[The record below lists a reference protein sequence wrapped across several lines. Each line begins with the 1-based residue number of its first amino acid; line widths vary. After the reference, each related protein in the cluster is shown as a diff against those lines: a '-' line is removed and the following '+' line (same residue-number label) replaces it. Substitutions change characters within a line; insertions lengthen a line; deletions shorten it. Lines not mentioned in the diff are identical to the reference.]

1 MKALRPAAA
10 LAAAFLALA
19 VRPAVASGPAG
30 EVRLPPA
37 EQFTLPNG
45 ARIALVE
52 KHDTPLIAVT
62 ALVRGGAL
70 GDPPGKAGTAS
81 LAAGLLQK
89 GAGGRD
95 AAAFAAALED
105 VGAEL
110 RIGAST
116 ETVVATASF
125 LARDQDLVLGLL
137 ADALQRPTLDPA
149 EFEKLRTRAIQS
161 IAAAKDSDP
170 RQLIGVYGDAW
181 LFGEHPYG
189 RPVDGNET
197 TLQAIGL
204 DDVRNFLARQTGGD
218 RLLMAVVGD
227 FAPAEMRRRLER
239 HFGDWQP
246 VGQPTTQVAPAARVE
261 GRRVLLVDKPGST
274 QTYFW
279 LGNVG
284 SSRLDPARDAQNLV
298 NTVFGGRFT
307 SMLNSELRIKSGLT
321 YGAMSGFDRLSQP
334 GAFGMM
340 SYTQTAS
347 TVQAIDL
354 TLETLDRLH
363 REGLSG
369 DMLESAR
376 SYMLGQFPP
385 TIETNGQLA
394 RRYAD
399 LMFFGLGPE
408 DVDGFAARL
417 RALDEEA
424 AKRAIATSFPT
435 RDDLAIVLLGDAEVI
450 REAAGR
456 YGPVTEMKVSD
467 PRFRPAPTAD

>member
-1 MKALRPAAA
+1 MMSLRLVATFAAAVLALAFRPAAA
-10 LAAAFLALA
+10 E
-19 VRPAVASGPAG
+19 GPAG
-30 EVRLPPA
+30 DVRLPPS
-37 EQFTLPNG
+37 EQFTLQNG

-52 KHDTPLIAVT
+52 KRDTPLIAIT

-70 GDPPGKAGTAS
+70 GDPPGKEGTAS

-89 GAGGRD
+89 GAGERD

-116 ETVVATASF
+116 ETLVVSASF
-125 LARDQDLVLGLL
+125 LAKDQDLVLGLIG
-137 ADALQRPTLDPA
+137 DALQRPRLDPA
-149 EFEKLRTRAIQS
+149 EFDKLRTRAVQS

-170 RQLIGVYGDAW
+170 RQLVGTYGEAW
-181 LFGEHPYG
+181 LFGDHPYG
-189 RPVDGNET
+189 RPVDGSET
-197 TLQAIGL
+197 TLQAITIG
-204 DDVRNFLARQTGGD
+204 DVRAFLDRQAGGD
-218 RLLMAVVGD
+218 RLVMAVVGD
-227 FAPAEMRRRLER
+227 FSSAGMRQQLER
-239 HFGDWQP
+239 HFGGWRE
-246 VGQPTTQVAPAARVE
+246 VGQPAPRVAPASRVD
-261 GRRVLLVDKPGST
+261 GRRVLLVDKPGAT

-279 LGNVG
+279 MGNVG

-321 YGAMSGFDRLSQP
+321 YGASSGFDRQSQP

-340 SYTQTAS
+340 SYAQTESA
-347 TVQAIDL
+347 VQAIDL

-363 REGLSG
+363 RDGLSQE
-369 DMLESAR
+369 MLESAR
-376 SYMLGQFPP
+376 NYVLGQFPP

-399 LMFFGLGPE
+399 LMFHGLGPD
-408 DVDGFAARL
+408 DVDGFAARIREL
-417 RALDEEA
+417 DTRAVNQ
-424 AKRAIATSFPT
+424 AIAASFPT
-435 RDDLAIVLLGDAEVI
+435 RDDLAIVLLGDAEVM

-456 YGPVTEMKVSD
+456 YGPVTEMKLSD
-467 PRFRPAPTAD
+467 PLFRPAPRAD